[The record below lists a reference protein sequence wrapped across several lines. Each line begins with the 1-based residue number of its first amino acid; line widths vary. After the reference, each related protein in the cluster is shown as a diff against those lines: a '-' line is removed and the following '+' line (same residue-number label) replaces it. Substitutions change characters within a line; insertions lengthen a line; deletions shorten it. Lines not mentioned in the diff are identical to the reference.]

1 MENTELIERIKSA
14 IVNVPDYPKKGV
26 MFKDI
31 TGLFASHQLFKET
44 IQALASEA
52 VSKLGFK
59 PDYVAGIEARGFI
72 IGTALADELGIGFVP
87 IRKAGKLPRDV
98 VSESYELEYGSASI
112 ELQKDAMPQ
121 GSSVLIADDLLAT
134 GGTASAA
141 EKLIKKQGSKPIGFA
156 FVIALSG
163 FGSRDILKLPI
174 FEMVEY

>member
-1 MENTELIERIKSA
+1 MEKTELTERIKSA
-14 IVNVPDYPKKGV
+14 IVDVPDYPKKGI

-31 TGLFASHQLFKET
+31 TGLFASHQLFKDT
-44 IQALASEA
+44 MHALAAET

-59 PDYVAGIEARGFI
+59 PDFVAGIEARGFI
-72 IGTALADELGIGFVP
+72 IGTALADEIGVGFVP

-98 VSESYELEYGSASI
+98 VSESYDLEYGSASI
-112 ELQKDAMPQ
+112 ELQKDSMPE
-121 GSSVLIADDLLAT
+121 GSRVLIADDLLAT

-156 FVIALSG
+156 FIIVLSG
-163 FGSRDILKLPI
+163 FGSKDALKLPV